1 MAYHDMNLYALGLD
15 RRPSSRQTERQHASP
30 IQSPSIRGASG
41 MGNLNYSS
49 SGHRRMTSNRQF
61 IQSPENATYEDGAT
75 PQVISPQVE
84 ADVNNML
91 SQASYAEHP
100 RADTILSSHSHHH
113 VPDRP
118 LTLAMGYSSPW
129 SGLRTE
135 EDYRALVAETSDE
148 MFQTMI
154 DQSMLLNVPSNPRS
168 RGTGGTRRSFST
180 VHSSYTTSSDDRS
193 DMNHEQIETRRG
205 GREQGAGCRCMYQV
219 QDVENE
225 DILAER
231 LHFHNMAGWISEHT
245 HFPPGQE
252 NFELPLYFGFGK
264 IFKGLYAIEYD
275 PTTNE
280 AQRSHAVGHGN
291 QLRIDQG
298 IHVCPVYNS
307 AEEAQR
313 MIWDWLKQTL
323 TSARSMREWLKRCFP
338 DDEIEWIQ
346 KLLLSTWEYSIKCWQ
361 ESRNS
366 QVEEAELDH
375 NLLEAWMA
383 ALLVTMLSLPVTIP
397 EQVVHNIVPRLR
409 FRNYNYPLPNS
420 SRALTR
426 CVKALLFD
434 MYRKFVD
441 RLTSA
446 LRDFEKLKLEG
457 VSDRRLGHIYCI
469 AILVMVI
476 TCHIQTS
483 LMDNGWLSSRQLGVD
498 PNLWEE
504 TFERIRDVECAFR
517 NTIMFVKHNNKKWLR
532 KNQISDAKLLVLRQ
546 DIREIERTYHDAI
559 ERHRNVDLEKLMK
572 SSDPF
577 HGFNM
582 QRVFDFYLEQ
592 LVRKETSTGA
602 E

>member
-1 MAYHDMNLYALGLD
+1 
-15 RRPSSRQTERQHASP
+15 
-30 IQSPSIRGASG
+30 
-41 MGNLNYSS
+41 
-49 SGHRRMTSNRQF
+49 
-61 IQSPENATYEDGAT
+61 
-75 PQVISPQVE
+75 
-84 ADVNNML
+84 
-91 SQASYAEHP
+91 
-100 RADTILSSHSHHH
+100 
-113 VPDRP
+113 
-118 LTLAMGYSSPW
+118 
-129 SGLRTE
+129 
-135 EDYRALVAETSDE
+135 
-148 MFQTMI
+148 
-154 DQSMLLNVPSNPRS
+154 
-168 RGTGGTRRSFST
+168 
-180 VHSSYTTSSDDRS
+180 
-193 DMNHEQIETRRG
+193 
-205 GREQGAGCRCMYQV
+205 
-219 QDVENE
+219 
-225 DILAER
+225 
-231 LHFHNMAGWISEHT
+231 MAGWISEHT

-546 DIREIERTYHDAI
+546 DIREIERTYHDGTWAVVTPARSCI
-559 ERHRNVDLEKLMK
+559 MML
-572 SSDPF
+572 
-577 HGFNM
+577 
-582 QRVFDFYLEQ
+582 
-592 LVRKETSTGA
+592 TI
-602 E
+602 